1 VSDRLLALAY
11 AAIEGRDYASAHR
24 HIESALGAGDHRAQE
39 LQAVAYYMLGDF
51 AKALACLEA
60 ARRADASTP
69 DGLARLI
76 RLHLLVGDPKAGWE
90 LLRDCCTHNLFGPPL
105 YAVPRWAGESL
116 TGRRIAVWG
125 AGYGDDILAARFVPQ
140 LADAG
145 ATVYVN
151 CRPAVINL
159 FKSLR
164 GVHAVLPFD
173 EAAPGVE
180 LHSNSAELAHYFG
193 AGEGRVWPEN
203 GPYLHADP
211 IALPAGGTRVG
222 IVWAADSRHLE
233 ADDRTASLA
242 ELAPL
247 AQVPGVKLFNLQ
259 VGRFAAQLSPAP
271 AGMTVHPLSVGYPD
285 FAEQASQIMGL
296 DLVITVDT
304 AVANLAG
311 ALGARVWV
319 AVPSNPDW
327 RWGLTGDRTPWYP
340 TARIYRQP
348 TRGDWRS
355 VFQAMANDLA
365 SFEP

>member
-1 VSDRLLALAY
+1 MSDRLLALAY

-24 HIESALGAGDHRAQE
+24 HIEAALSAGDRRPQE
-39 LQAVAYYMLGDF
+39 LQAVAHYMQSNF
-51 AKALACLEA
+51 AGALACLEA
-60 ARRADASTP
+60 ARRDGASTG
-69 DGLARLI
+69 DGLARLV
-76 RLHLLVGDPKAGWE
+76 RLHLLAGDPKVGWE

-105 YAVPRWAGESL
+105 YSVPRWAGEPL

-125 AGYGDDILAARFVPQ
+125 AGYGDDMLAVRFIPQ
-140 LADAG
+140 LVDAG

-151 CRPAVINL
+151 CRPPVINL

-164 GVHAVLPFD
+164 GVHDVLPLD
-173 EAAPGVE
+173 VAAPDVE
-180 LHSNSAELAHYFG
+180 LHVNAAELGYYFG
-193 AGEGRVWPEN
+193 AAEGRVWPEN

-211 IALPAGGTRVG
+211 IALPSGGTRVG

-259 VGRFAAQLSPAP
+259 VGRYAAQLSPAP
-271 AGMTVHPLSVGYPD
+271 SGMTVHPLSVGYPD

-319 AVPSNPDW
+319 AVPFIPDW

-340 TARIYRQP
+340 TARVYRQP
-348 TRGDWRS
+348 ARGDWRS

-365 SFEP
+365 SFET